1 MILPIIKENINKID
15 HELKQLFENVYISD
29 KSQKNNF
36 LFHISCNKMFLFEGC
51 KKRVEVI
58 VDINKE
64 DLKSNNIKWS
74 YSLNPLNENAERIE
88 RYSTINNIAKD
99 IYDIADNRRM
109 VNEYFN
115 SLEAHVDLIN
125 ESANVETTDIDTTN
139 LLATIVSKYSKD
151 IKYVA
156 NLYTEKNI
164 YFILKE
170 KLSMSN
176 MFRLEKDLLDSGKVN
191 SVSFTDGNIK
201 VNF

>member
-15 HELKQLFENVYISD
+15 YELKQLFENVYISD
-29 KSQKNNF
+29 KTKKNNF

-88 RYSTINNIAKD
+88 RYSTIDTITKD

-115 SLEAHVDLIN
+115 SLESHVDLIN
-125 ESANVETTDIDTTN
+125 ESVNVDTDIDTTN
-139 LLATIVSKYSKD
+139 LLVNIVSKYSKG
-151 IKYVA
+151 IKYTP
-156 NLYTEKNI
+156 TEKNI
-164 YFILKE
+164 NFILTE
-170 KLSMSN
+170 KISMAN

-191 SVSFTDGNIK
+191 SVSFTNENIK
-201 VNF
+201 INF

>member
-15 HELKQLFENVYISD
+15 YELKQLFENVYISD
-29 KSQKNNF
+29 KTQKNSF

-88 RYSTINNIAKD
+88 KYSTINTIAKD

-115 SLEAHVDLIN
+115 SLESHVDLIN
-125 ESANVETTDIDTTN
+125 ESANVEITDINTTN
-139 LLATIVSKYSKD
+139 LVVDIVSKYSKG
-151 IKYVA
+151 IKYTP
-156 NLYTEKNI
+156 TEKNI
-164 YFILKE
+164 NFILTE
-170 KLSMSN
+170 KLSMAN

-191 SVSFTDGNIK
+191 SVSFTGENNVK